1 MWLFLMLASAWLAAG
16 NTVVTVKQT
25 NPACPSVRSCPGRV
39 GTSEL
44 CRSFRENLLFDCDLS
59 WSNGF
64 SGRPSADMTR
74 VYGHVSETFERA
86 CGGCAR
92 SLTYSATDDVDVELA
107 DPEILERH

>member
-1 MWLFLMLASAWLAAG
+1 MLASAWLASG
-16 NTVVTVKQT
+16 STVVTIKQT
-25 NPACPSVRSCPGRV
+25 NPVCPPVRSCPGRL

-44 CRSFRENLLFDCDLS
+44 CRSFRDNLLFDCDLS

-64 SGRPSADMTR
+64 SGRPFADLKL
-74 VYGHVSETFERA
+74 VYGHVSTTFGRA

-107 DPEILERH
+107 DQDY